1 MKRAI
6 FLSVMLFF
14 AVSFGFAEEEVQEVA
29 VIARRWE
36 FFPSTI
42 TVRKDVPVKIHLTTV
57 DVSHGFSLPD
67 FSQGSWVVSSDKLKK
82 GQIVTFT
89 YTFTKAGEFTYACNV
104 FCGSGHPKMK
114 GKIIVEE

>member
-42 TVRKDVPVKIHLTTV
+42 TVRKDVPVKIHITTV
-57 DVSHGFSLPD
+57 DVPHGFSLPD

-82 GQIVTFT
+82 GEIVTFT
-89 YTFTKAGEFTYACNV
+89 YTFPDAGEFTYACNV
-104 FCGSGHPKMK
+104 FCGTGHTEMK